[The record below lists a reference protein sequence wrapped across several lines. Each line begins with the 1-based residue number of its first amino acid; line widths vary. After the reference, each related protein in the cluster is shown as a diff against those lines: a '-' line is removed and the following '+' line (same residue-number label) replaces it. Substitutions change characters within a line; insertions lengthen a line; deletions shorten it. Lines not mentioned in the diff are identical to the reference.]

1 MNFSF
6 RARYPVSTA
15 VNSNTWRRCD
25 VICPVFSVFFS
36 IFFFFFF
43 VTAGGRGARKRKE
56 DVRVR

>member
-36 IFFFFFF
+36 IFFFFF

>member
-36 IFFFFFF
+36 IFFFFF
-43 VTAGGRGARKRKE
+43 VTAGGRGARERKE